1 MSPLFSIIIPV
12 YRSGPFLRDCLD
24 SIRNQTLTDW
34 ECICI
39 NDGSPDDSGA
49 ILDEYARKDAR
60 FTAIHQENRG
70 VSAARNAG
78 LSLAKGNWTAF
89 VDGDDT
95 VEPDML
101 ACLHEEA
108 LRAQEAA
115 LLCYGISKDFHAGSR
130 LIRTETTLPS
140 RNQHIPAGE
149 TGAFLRY
156 LLTSLDMESSCNK
169 LFRTELLKKKRPHLQ
184 HLRCRV

>member
-1 MSPLFSIIIPV
+1 MNPFFSIIIPV

-24 SIRNQTLTDW
+24 SVRNQAMTDW

-39 NDGSPDDSGA
+39 NDGSPDGSGA

-78 LSLAKGNWTAF
+78 LSRARGTWTAF
-89 VDGDDT
+89 VDGDDS

-101 ACLHEEA
+101 ACLHDAA
-108 LRAQEAA
+108 LRTPEAA
-115 LLCYGISKDFHAGSR
+115 LHCYGISKDFHTGCR
-130 LIRTETTLPS
+130 LTRTETALPS
-140 RNQHIPAGE
+140 RDQYIPAEE

-169 LFRTELLKKKRPHLQ
+169 LFRT
-184 HLRCRV
+184 

>member
-1 MSPLFSIIIPV
+1 MPPLFSIIIPV

-60 FTAIHQENRG
+60 FTAIHQDNRG

-78 LSLAKGNWTAF
+78 LSVARGNWTAF

-95 VEPDML
+95 
-101 ACLHEEA
+101 
-108 LRAQEAA
+108 R
-115 LLCYGISKDFHAGSR
+115 GTGHAG
-130 LIRTETTLPS
+130 LP
-140 RNQHIPAGE
+140 P
-149 TGAFLRY
+149 
-156 LLTSLDMESSCNK
+156 
-169 LFRTELLKKKRPHLQ
+169 
-184 HLRCRV
+184 

>member
-1 MSPLFSIIIPV
+1 MSPLFSIIVPV

-78 LSLAKGNWTAF
+78 LSLARGNWTAF

-101 ACLHEEA
+101 ACLHEET

-115 LLCYGISKDFHAGSR
+115 ILCYGISKDSMRVPGSSVRKPPSQAG
-130 LIRTETTLPS
+130 
-140 RNQHIPAGE
+140 
-149 TGAFLRY
+149 
-156 LLTSLDMESSCNK
+156 TSTSPRGKRGLSCA
-169 LFRTELLKKKRPHLQ
+169 T
-184 HLRCRV
+184 C

>member
-1 MSPLFSIIIPV
+1 MPPFFIIIPV

-60 FTAIHQENRG
+60 FTAIHQDNRG

-78 LSLAKGNWTAF
+78 LSVAREL
-89 VDGDDT
+89 D
-95 VEPDML
+95 
-101 ACLHEEA
+101 
-108 LRAQEAA
+108 R
-115 LLCYGISKDFHAGSR
+115 LCGRGRYRGAGHAG
-130 LIRTETTLPS
+130 LP
-140 RNQHIPAGE
+140 P
-149 TGAFLRY
+149 
-156 LLTSLDMESSCNK
+156 
-169 LFRTELLKKKRPHLQ
+169 
-184 HLRCRV
+184 

>member
-1 MSPLFSIIIPV
+1 MPPLFSIIIPV

-60 FTAIHQENRG
+60 FTAIHQDNRG

-78 LSLAKGNWTAF
+78 LSVARGNWTAF

-115 LLCYGISKDFHAGSR
+115 VCDSRVSFGMTFHPV
-130 LIRTETTLPS
+130 LQFVHHL
-140 RNQHIPAGE
+140 
-149 TGAFLRY
+149 Y
-156 LLTSLDMESSCNK
+156 LLYDSVEVGDGAGRRRDALGGTD
-169 LFRTELLKKKRPHLQ
+169 ELTVELGENQDRKS
-184 HLRCRV
+184 VV

>member
-1 MSPLFSIIIPV
+1 MSPLFSIIVPV

-78 LSLAKGNWTAF
+78 LSLARGNWT
-89 VDGDDT
+89 VRK
-95 VEPDML
+95 PPS
-101 ACLHEEA
+101 
-108 LRAQEAA
+108 Q
-115 LLCYGISKDFHAGSR
+115 AG
-130 LIRTETTLPS
+130 
-140 RNQHIPAGE
+140 
-149 TGAFLRY
+149 
-156 LLTSLDMESSCNK
+156 TSTSPRGKRGLSCA
-169 LFRTELLKKKRPHLQ
+169 T
-184 HLRCRV
+184 C

>member
-39 NDGSPDDSGA
+39 NDGSPDESGA
-49 ILDEYARKDAR
+49 ILDEYARKDSR
-60 FTAIHQENRG
+60 FTAIHQDNRG

-78 LSLAKGNWTAF
+78 LSVAKGSWTAF

-95 VEPDML
+95 VEPDM
-101 ACLHEEA
+101 
-108 LRAQEAA
+108 RR
-115 LLCYGISKDFHAGSR
+115 LCVRRKPPSSATESAKTSIRGSGSSARKPPSQAGTSTSPR
-130 LIRTETTLPS
+130 RKRGPS
-140 RNQHIPAGE
+140 CA
-149 TGAFLRY
+149 T
-156 LLTSLDMESSCNK
+156 C
-169 LFRTELLKKKRPHLQ
+169 
-184 HLRCRV
+184 

>member
-1 MSPLFSIIIPV
+1 MPPLFSIIIPV

-39 NDGSPDDSGA
+39 NDGSPDGSGA
-49 ILDEYARKDAR
+49 ILDEYARKDSR
-60 FTAIHQENRG
+60 FTAIHQDNRG

-78 LSLAKGNWTAF
+78 LSVARGSWTAF

-101 ACLHEEA
+101 ACLHETA
-108 LRAQEAA
+108 LRTPESS
-115 LLCYGISKDFHAGSR
+115 LLCYGISKDFHTGFR

-140 RNQHIPAGE
+140 RDQHIPAGKR
-149 TGAFLRY
+149 GP
-156 LLTSLDMESSCNK
+156 SCA
-169 LFRTELLKKKRPHLQ
+169 T
-184 HLRCRV
+184 C

>member
-39 NDGSPDDSGA
+39 NDGSPDESGA
-49 ILDEYARKDAR
+49 ILDEYARKDSR
-60 FTAIHQENRG
+60 FTAIHQDNRG

-78 LSLAKGNWTAF
+78 LSVAKGSWTAF

-101 ACLHEEA
+101 DCLHEAA
-108 LRAQEAA
+108 LR
-115 LLCYGISKDFHAGSR
+115 
-130 LIRTETTLPS
+130 TP
-140 RNQHIPAGE
+140 
-149 TGAFLRY
+149 
-156 LLTSLDMESSCNK
+156 
-169 LFRTELLKKKRPHLQ
+169 
-184 HLRCRV
+184 